1 MKRPVERAFVVV
13 AATAAV
19 VVGLLLYVLIN
30 LWSLRQGYVEQIETI
45 TPRTARLL
53 GIVQSADA
61 LIDADLQ
68 ASFILEDV
76 AYPAQPDA
84 AATEAAMQ
92 RDVRELVTAAGLS
105 VSGSQIL
112 PRQAHEGYERL
123 VLDLTAE
130 GNIDSLEQALEALE
144 EMRPL
149 VFVQSLSV
157 KPARAS
163 RRRTRQPEPEV
174 EGDTRR
180 LTARFKLTALRLK
193 G

>member
-1 MKRPVERAFVVV
+1 
-13 AATAAV
+13 
-19 VVGLLLYVLIN
+19 
-30 LWSLRQGYVEQIETI
+30 
-45 TPRTARLL
+45 
-53 GIVQSADA
+53 
-61 LIDADLQ
+61 
-68 ASFILEDV
+68 
-76 AYPAQPDA
+76 
-84 AATEAAMQ
+84 MQ
-92 RDVRELVTAAGLS
+92 RDVRELVTVAGLS

-157 KPARAS
+157 KPARVS
-163 RRRTRQPEPEV
+163 RRRTRQAEPEG

>member
-1 MKRPVERAFVVV
+1 MRISWSRSLVVV
-13 AATAAV
+13 AASVAV
-19 VVGLLLYVLIN
+19 VLGLLLYVLIN
-30 LWSLRQGYVEQIETI
+30 LWGLRQGYIESIESI

-61 LIDADLQ
+61 LIEADIQ

-84 AATEAAMQ
+84 AAAAAAMQ

-112 PRQAHEGYERL
+112 PRQAQEGFDRL
-123 VLDLTAE
+123 VLDITAE

-157 KPARAS
+157 KPARVS
-163 RRRTRQPEPEV
+163 RRRSRQAEPEV
-174 EGDTRR
+174 VGDTRR